1 LICAG
6 GSGSAVTRTES
17 NNCDLANNNVQAA
30 QEVKGR
36 EALDKGAR
44 VSFASVEEKGLRSS
58 F

>member
-1 LICAG
+1 MLRSPRVC
-6 GSGSAVTRTES
+6 VPLLV
-17 NNCDLANNNVQAA
+17 CA